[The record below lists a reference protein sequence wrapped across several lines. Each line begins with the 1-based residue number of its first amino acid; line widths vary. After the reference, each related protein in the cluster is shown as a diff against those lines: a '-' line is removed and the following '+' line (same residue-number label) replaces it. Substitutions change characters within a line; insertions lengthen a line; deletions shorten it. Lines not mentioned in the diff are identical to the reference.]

1 VLGGC
6 QSLHANGLD
15 EALALPTEEAAVL
28 ALRTQQIIAHE
39 SGVTNTADPFAG
51 SYAIESLTNGIEEGA
66 RAYIAK
72 IDALGGLFRAIETG
86 FVQQEIQKAAYDYQ
100 KAVESGEQ
108 VVVGVNRFTANDEK
122 SLPTLRVDPAIE
134 QEQIARLKAVRAR
147 RDASQ
152 TSAALEEVE
161 RRARGSENLMPAI
174 LGAVEAF
181 ASVGEISDALR
192 RAFGEY
198 QETVV
203 I

>member
-1 VLGGC
+1 MGAEIRCCIPTLCTGARGTIG
-6 QSLHANGLD
+6 AR
-15 EALALPTEEAAVL
+15 LALLVSSVGRSRQYRAKSLEL
-28 ALRTQQIIAHE
+28 ACNE
-39 SGVTNTADPFAG
+39 
-51 SYAIESLTNGIEEGA
+51 IEEGA

-108 VVVGVNRFTANDEK
+108 VVVGVNRFTAKEEK
-122 SLPTLRVDPAIE
+122 SLPTLQIDPAIE
-134 QEQIARLKAVRAR
+134 QEQVARVKAVRAR
-147 RDASQ
+147 RDNAKIN
-152 TSAALEEVE
+152 AALAEVE
-161 RRARGSENLMPAI
+161 RRARETANLMPAI
-174 LGAVEAF
+174 LTAVEAY
-181 ASVGEISDALR
+181 ATVGEISDSLR